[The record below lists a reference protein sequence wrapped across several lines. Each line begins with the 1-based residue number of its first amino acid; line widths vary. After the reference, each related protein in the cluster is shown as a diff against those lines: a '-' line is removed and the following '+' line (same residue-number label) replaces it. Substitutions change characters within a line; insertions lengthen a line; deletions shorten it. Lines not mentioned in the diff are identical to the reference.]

1 MGKAEEEFNRRR
13 EEIKYRQTESQ
24 EKREKLA
31 KNMAKAMYD
40 LANDLTYPVDED
52 GNVMRVHELIPFL
65 SYHLA
70 RCGYRK
76 HEDEAVIKQVPVP
89 PTAGVVEDAVKYVP
103 VDASGSVPS
112 AFVKPPEGTPERP
125 NTDGWK
131 IKPHITLDGETIR
144 GGNR

>member
-1 MGKAEEEFNRRR
+1 MGSKQEKFEALQQEVQYRRS
-13 EEIKYRQTESQ
+13 EGQ
-24 EKREKLA
+24 EKREELA
-31 KNMAKAMYD
+31 KGMSQAMYD
-40 LANDLTYPVDED
+40 LANDLVYPVDQD

-76 HEDEAVIKQVPVP
+76 HEDEAVIRQVPLP

-103 VDASGSVPS
+103 IDAPGSVPA

-131 IKPHITLDGETIR
+131 VKPHITIDGETIR

>member
-1 MGKAEEEFNRRR
+1 MGSKQEQFERLRK
-13 EEIKYRQTESQ
+13 EIQYRQTVGQEEREQLAESM
-24 EKREKLA
+24 R
-31 KNMAKAMYD
+31 KAMYD
-40 LANDLTYPVDED
+40 LANDLVYPVDAD

-76 HEDEAVIKQVPVP
+76 HEDEAVITQVPVP

-103 VDASGSVPS
+103 IDAPGFVPS
-112 AFVKPPEGTPERP
+112 AFIPPAEAPERP

-131 IKPHITLDGETIR
+131 VKPHITLDGETIR